1 MNHHRKY
8 LTKITTAISPQLETP
23 DLRYKSTEKSFL
35 ISRTKLHPTQT
46 AMHSLASYPPR
57 TITIYY
63 DETPSPAEIRI
74 YIFRT
79 QTNPNKAQRMM
90 VPSMLAAST
99 IIDWQHTIPYD
110 PTNHTSLVETIHQA
124 LKTASH
130 HLKEVDIDF
139 KVLPLLSSL
148 ETLESPKLFKSI

>member
-1 MNHHRKY
+1 
-8 LTKITTAISPQLETP
+8 
-23 DLRYKSTEKSFL
+23 
-35 ISRTKLHPTQT
+35 
-46 AMHSLASYPPR
+46 MHSLASYPPR

-79 QTNPNKAQRMM
+79 QTNTNKAQRTQLD
-90 VPSMLAAST
+90 VEDAARAAST

-110 PTNHTSLVETIHQA
+110 PTNHTSLVEIIHQA

>member
-8 LTKITTAISPQLETP
+8 LAKITTAISPQLETP

-35 ISRTKLHPTQT
+35 ISRTKLHPTPT

-79 QTNPNKAQRMM
+79 QTNPNKAQRT
-90 VPSMLAAST
+90 MLATST

>member
-1 MNHHRKY
+1 
-8 LTKITTAISPQLETP
+8 
-23 DLRYKSTEKSFL
+23 
-35 ISRTKLHPTQT
+35 
-46 AMHSLASYPPR
+46 MHSLASYPPR

-74 YIFRT
+74 YISPT
-79 QTNPNKAQRMM
+79 EPPQYAWEATETKPE
-90 VPSMLAAST
+90 
-99 IIDWQHTIPYD
+99 DWQHTIPYD

>member
-79 QTNPNKAQRMM
+79 QTNTNKAQRMM
-90 VPSMLAAST
+90 VPSMLATST